1 MLQVTWRGMAESD
14 ALATLIRT
22 RFVKLYRFHRRIL
35 GCRVLIEQPHHHQH
49 AGEHVRVRIDLSVPG
64 QELVVDREPAEGAAH
79 EDAYVAVREAFNAMR
94 RQLEDYV
101 RVRRGF
107 TKTHAPAP

>member
-1 MLQVTWRGMAESD
+1 MLQVTWRGMAESE

-35 GCRVLIEQPHHHQH
+35 GCRVLIEQSAQQRT
-49 AGEHVRVRIDLSVPG
+49 GEHVRVRIDLSVPG
-64 QELVVDREPAEGAAH
+64 QELVVDREQAEAAH

-101 RVRRGF
+101 RVRRGIV
-107 TKTHAPAP
+107 KTHAPGP